1 MKTRKIFTL
10 LIAITLV
17 LGMITG
23 CGNNDTK
30 ASDDD
35 TLYLRLVSPLQSTD
49 WQQVSNLD
57 SNNITNIQVFEGFYG
72 MDEVGGGYYDLLAKD
87 IQVSDDGKEYTVT
100 LVDATFQN

>member
-23 CGNNDTK
+23 CGNNDAK
-30 ASDDD
+30 AGDDD

-87 IQVSDDGKEYTVT
+87 IQVSDDGKEYPSDP
-100 LVDATFQN
+100 LPQN